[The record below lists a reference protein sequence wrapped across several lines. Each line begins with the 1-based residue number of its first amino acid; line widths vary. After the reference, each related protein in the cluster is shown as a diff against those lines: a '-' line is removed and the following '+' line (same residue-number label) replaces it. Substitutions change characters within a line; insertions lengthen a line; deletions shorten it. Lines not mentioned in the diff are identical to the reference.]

1 MARILIAYP
10 TASIRQLLERVVA
23 ELGHEAG
30 TSPDAP
36 GAFACDVLVLDPAWP
51 DAYRLALKLR
61 ARRPELPV
69 VCVSS
74 RSPSAFAAQ
83 LPSSAFLVLPV
94 ALDELEQILRAAVA
108 EAEAGS

>member
-1 MARILIAYP
+1 MARIVIAHP
-10 TASIRQLLERVVA
+10 AASIRRLLEQVVE
-23 ELGHEAG
+23 ELGHEAA
-30 TSPDAP
+30 TSPDTP
-36 GAFACDVLVLDPAWP
+36 GALACDVLVLDPVWP

-94 ALDELEQILRAAVA
+94 ALDDLAQTLRDAVA
-108 EAEAGS
+108 EAAETR